1 MFGMMVFCGRGGAL
15 AEVIDDIVT
24 ERAPVD
30 RQLAVSMLDRL
41 RIRRY
46 AADDQG
52 LLAPEPVAAYRAR
65 FSELALTEPWPR
77 FVFELNPVK
86 WSRDAVVAV
95 DGLLIVDP

>member
-52 LLAPEPVAAYRAR
+52 SPRAGAGRRLPRALLRACPHGAVA
-65 FSELALTEPWPR
+65 
-77 FVFELNPVK
+77 
-86 WSRDAVVAV
+86 
-95 DGLLIVDP
+95 GLLIVDP